1 MFWVQIL
8 CDDFNIVS
16 WGFIVFCLVD
26 LVVWTWNWT
35 YFDWLWV
42 MIEKWGYY
50 WLLQV
55 YFTAFLIATILLRI
69 HFRQFLEAPTT
80 RELGRGG
87 GIVVITAFVVIFLC
101 CSWAAARWLRWL
113 MVMMW
118 WWWLVLAAC
127 VLLVSVHWWRWCVFH
142 WLWFDTSLRLTRH
155 IRNISLHFA
164 AAFLLIN
171 LIMIRVWLW
180 GKQT

>member
-101 CSWAAARWLRWL
+101 CSWAAARWLRW
-113 MVMMW
+113 W
-118 WWWLVLAAC
+118 HLATLPSYQTGVTSRSRARRP
-127 VLLVSVHWWRWCVFH
+127 STWCI
-142 WLWFDTSLRLTRH
+142 LSLGT
-155 IRNISLHFA
+155 A
-164 AAFLLIN
+164 AASEGPLP
-171 LIMIRVWLW
+171 RC
-180 GKQT
+180 